1 MIPRLHVSNTSLRV
15 IGSSCYNGSYSPWK
29 VTTGSMPLYEYRC
42 GECHGVTSVLSY
54 SWKNSSEPTC
64 RRCGGDK
71 LTKLISGFSFHRSW
85 GDSLN
90 WAPSGETL
98 TDVDEDSP
106 QDLDRFMGRLKEE
119 MGGEV
124 TTDFNQMRKE
134 LTSDS

>member
-1 MIPRLHVSNTSLRV
+1 
-15 IGSSCYNGSYSPWK
+15 
-29 VTTGSMPLYEYRC
+29 MPVYDYRC
-42 GECHGVTSVLSY
+42 KDCNRVTSVLTY
-54 SWKNSSEPTC
+54 SWKTSSEPAC
-64 RRCGGDK
+64 RSCGGGE
-71 LTKLISGFSFHRSW
+71 LTKLISGFAFHRSW

-98 TDVDEDSP
+98 NDVNEDSP
-106 QDLDRFMGRLKEE
+106 QDLDRFMGRIKQE